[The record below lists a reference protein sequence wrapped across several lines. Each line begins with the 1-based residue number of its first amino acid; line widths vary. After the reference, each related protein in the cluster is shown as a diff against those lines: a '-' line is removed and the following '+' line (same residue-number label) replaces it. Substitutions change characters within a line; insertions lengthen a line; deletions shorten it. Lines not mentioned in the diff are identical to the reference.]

1 MSWFCLEIEIVNT
14 IKNKKNIPA
23 KIVCLVKLFEYK
35 KNINKICL
43 YEFVFVFCNS
53 LQFLRVKESNHSYL
67 DGRLS
72 SPFLQIPRT

>member
-35 KNINKICL
+35 KYKQNLPI
-43 YEFVFVFCNS
+43 
-53 LQFLRVKESNHSYL
+53 
-67 DGRLS
+67 
-72 SPFLQIPRT
+72 